1 MCVLPGP
8 SRPRRPWAQTEHAAP
23 AACSPSGFSRYSPLT
38 SPPPPPPP
46 PPTATPTVQTCALE
60 GKTVRSNVDALDHL
74 ELVVYLVSA
83 PVSFITNLNYLA
95 CPCGFPAVPGG
106 ALAHS
111 LGTIKTMVGMALEF
125 HLLRVS
131 SMAVLPSL
139 LPVAVSKILAVV
151 QIILKPW
158 GQPISPHSNLYDST
172 ARDLITL

>member
-1 MCVLPGP
+1 MCA
-8 SRPRRPWAQTEHAAP
+8 PW
-23 AACSPSGFSRYSPLT
+23 PLT
-38 SPPPPPPP
+38 APQALGSDRARSPCCLFSIRFLKVLTSHLSPTPPPP